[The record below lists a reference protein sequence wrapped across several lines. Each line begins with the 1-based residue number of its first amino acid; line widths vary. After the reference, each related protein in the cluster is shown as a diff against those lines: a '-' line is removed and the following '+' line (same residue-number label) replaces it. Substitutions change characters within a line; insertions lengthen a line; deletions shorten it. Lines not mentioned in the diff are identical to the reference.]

1 MSGHEILLERL
12 SWPEVRNVASGE
24 SSVVIPVGSIEQH
37 GPHLPLLVD
46 AAIARL
52 VSEAAARKVCDQIS
66 VIVAPTL
73 VYGLSEEHMGF
84 PGTVTVC
91 IKTFMDMAK
100 EVVVSLT
107 QHGFERFLFLNAHAG
122 NIEALK
128 LVARSVR
135 KRHKCLVAV
144 SSYWEIAY
152 EGLLPLRRGR
162 GGGPSHGGE
171 EETSLM
177 LYLQPDLVDM
187 STATPNPI
195 RWRSP
200 YLSGDN
206 VRDPQ
211 VAYGR
216 LRTDIAPQG
225 HNGDPTLAS
234 SANGELLFGAIVDG
248 VARFLLDFHTWR
260 LDEMVNRQKG

>member
-1 MSGHEILLERL
+1 MSANEVLLERL
-12 SWPEVRNVASGE
+12 SWPKVRNVAGGE
-24 SSVVIPVGSIEQH
+24 CSIVIPVGSIEQH

-46 AAIARL
+46 SAIARS
-52 VSEAAARKVCDQIS
+52 VAEAAARKVCDRIS
-66 VIVAPTL
+66 VIVSPTL
-73 VYGLSEEHMGF
+73 AYGLSEEHMGF
-84 PGTVTVC
+84 PGTLSLC
-91 IKTFMDMAK
+91 IKTFMDMAE
-100 EVVVSLT
+100 EVVVSLK
-107 QHGFERFLFLNAHAG
+107 QHGFERFIFLNAHAG

-128 LVARSVR
+128 LVARSLR
-135 KRHKCLVAV
+135 KHHQCLVAV
-144 SSYWEIAY
+144 SSYWEVAF
-152 EGLLPLRRGR
+152 EGLLPLRGGR

-177 LYLQPDLVDM
+177 LYLHPDLVDM
-187 STATPNPI
+187 SSATANPI

-200 YLSGDN
+200 YLSGDK
-206 VRDPQ
+206 VGGPQ

-234 SANGELLFGAIVDG
+234 EANGELLFGAIVDG

-260 LDEMVNRQKG
+260 LDEMTIPQSG